1 MTAIAKVLK
10 YPCVFRA
17 NCKEAITIMEFFLQ
31 LLVNGISLGL
41 LYALSALGFVM
52 IFKSS
57 SVLNFAHGELLA
69 IGAFLFLVLS
79 AWAKLPLVLAFAF
92 TLIGSFALGFIVERL
107 FLRPLIGEALIQ
119 VIMLTVGL
127 AAMFKGLMLFAFG
140 GDIHSYPEFLP
151 EGLSLQ
157 LGTIQVPSV
166 YVAALIIGIV
176 FLILFGFF
184 FKYSSQG
191 IYMRSV
197 ADNQPAAL
205 SLGVHVRR
213 VFALSWAIAALVCA
227 MSGIVLGIIN
237 GVNVHNL
244 SGIGLKVFP
253 VVILGGLDSIG
264 GAILGGIIIG
274 LLETFTGGYIST
286 SLREIIPYIVLVFIL
301 MVRPY
306 GLFGL
311 VEIERV

>member
-1 MTAIAKVLK
+1 
-10 YPCVFRA
+10 
-17 NCKEAITIMEFFLQ
+17 MEFFFQ
-31 LLVNGISLGL
+31 IVINGLSLGF
-41 LYALSALGFVM
+41 LYALAALGFVM

-57 SVLNFAHGELLA
+57 SVLNFAHGGLMA

-79 AWAKLPLVLAFAF
+79 AWAKLPIWVAFLL
-92 TLIGSFALGFIVERL
+92 TLIGSFSLGFIIERF
-107 FLRPLIGEALIQ
+107 FLRPLIGEALIE
-119 VIMLTVGL
+119 VIMLTLGL
-127 AAMFKGLMLFAFG
+127 FIMIKGLLLFIFG
-140 GDIHSYPEFLP
+140 GDIHSYPDFLP
-151 EGLSLQ
+151 EALTFHWEAVEIPG
-157 LGTIQVPSV
+157 V
-166 YVAALIIGIV
+166 YVASFMVGVI
-176 FLILFGFF
+176 FLGLFGFF

-197 ADNQPAAL
+197 ADNQPAAMA
-205 SLGVHVRR
+205 LGVHVRR
-213 VFALSWAIAALVCA
+213 VFALSWAIAALVAA

-237 GVNVHNL
+237 GINVHEI

-274 LLETFTGGYIST
+274 LLENFTAGYISPG
-286 SLREIIPYIVLVFIL
+286 LREVIPYIALIIIL
-301 MVRPY
+301 LIKPY

>member
-1 MTAIAKVLK
+1 MD
-10 YPCVFRA
+10 
-17 NCKEAITIMEFFLQ
+17 FFLQ
-31 LLVNGISLGL
+31 LLVNGISLGF

-79 AWAKLPLVLAFAF
+79 SWANLPIIIAFAF
-92 TLIGSFALGFIVERL
+92 TLIGSFSLGFIIERF
-107 FLRPLIGEALIQ
+107 FLRRLIGEALIE

-127 AAMFKGLMLFAFG
+127 AIMFKGLLLFIFG
-140 GDIHSYPEFLP
+140 GDIRNYRHFLP
-151 EGLSLQ
+151 EGLSITW
-157 LGTIQVPSV
+157 GSIGIPSV
-166 YVAALIIGIV
+166 YVASFIIGIL

-237 GVNVHNL
+237 GVNVHEL
-244 SGIGLKVFP
+244 SSIGLKVFP

-264 GAILGGIIIG
+264 GAIIGGIIIG

-286 SLREIIPYIVLVFIL
+286 SLREVIPYIVLVFIL
-301 MVRPY
+301 MVKPY

>member
-1 MTAIAKVLK
+1 
-10 YPCVFRA
+10 
-17 NCKEAITIMEFFLQ
+17 MEFFLQ
-31 LLVNGISLGL
+31 LLINGVSLGL
-41 LYALSALGFVM
+41 LYALAALGFVM

-79 AWAKLPLVLAFAF
+79 AWAKLPIIVAFAL
-92 TLIGSFALGFIVERL
+92 TLIGSFALGFLIERF
-107 FLRPLIGEALIQ
+107 FLRPLIGEALIE

-127 AAMFKGLMLFAFG
+127 AVMFKGIMLFVFS
-140 GDIHSYPEFLP
+140 GDIHSYPKFLP
-151 EGLSLQ
+151 EGLSMQ
-157 LGTIQVPSV
+157 FGVIHIPAV
-166 YVAALIIGIV
+166 YVAALIIGVV
-176 FLILFGFF
+176 FLAIFGFF

-227 MSGIVLGIIN
+227 MSGILLGIIN

-244 SGIGLKVFP
+244 TGIGLKVFP

-274 LLETFTGGYIST
+274 LVETFTGGYIPISGI
-286 SLREIIPYIVLVFIL
+286 REIVPYIVLVIIL
-301 MVRPY
+301 MVKPY

>member
-1 MTAIAKVLK
+1 
-10 YPCVFRA
+10 
-17 NCKEAITIMEFFLQ
+17 MEFFLQ
-31 LLVNGISLGL
+31 LLINGLSIGF

-57 SVLNFAHGELLA
+57 SVLNLAHGELLA

-79 AWAKLPLVLAFAF
+79 TWANLPIVVAFAV
-92 TLIGSFALGFIVERL
+92 TLVGTFFLGFVVERF
-107 FLRPLIGEALIQ
+107 FLRPLIGENLIE
-119 VIMLTVGL
+119 VIMMTLGI
-127 AAMFKGLMLFAFG
+127 AIMFKGLLLFVFG
-140 GDIHSYPEFLP
+140 GDIHEYRQFLP
-151 EGLSLQ
+151 EGLSLEWGAFQ
-157 LGTIQVPSV
+157 IPSV
-166 YVAALIIGIV
+166 YVATFIIGIL

-213 VFALSWAIAALVCA
+213 VFALSWAIAFIVAA

-237 GVNVHNL
+237 GINVHEL
-244 SGIGLKVFP
+244 SAIGLKVFP

-264 GAILGGIIIG
+264 GAILGGVIIG

-286 SLREIIPYIVLVFIL
+286 SLREIVPYIVLVLIL
-301 MVRPY
+301 MIKPY

>member
-1 MTAIAKVLK
+1 MD
-10 YPCVFRA
+10 
-17 NCKEAITIMEFFLQ
+17 FFLQ
-31 LLVNGISLGL
+31 LLVNGISLGF

-57 SVLNFAHGELLA
+57 SVLNFAHGELMA
-69 IGAFLFLVLS
+69 IGAFLFLALS
-79 AWAKLPLVLAFAF
+79 AWADLPIVLAFAL
-92 TLIGSFALGFIVERL
+92 TLAGSFTLGFILEKF

-119 VIMLTVGL
+119 VIMLTLGL
-127 AAMFKGLMLFAFG
+127 ALMFRGLLLFIFG
-140 GDIHSYPEFLP
+140 GDIHDYPNFLP
-151 EGLSLQ
+151 DALSLKW
-157 LGTIQVPSV
+157 GAIEVPSV
-166 YVAALIIGIV
+166 YVAAFLIGIL
-176 FLILFGFF
+176 FLILFGLF

-197 ADNQPAAL
+197 ADNQ
-205 SLGVHVRR
+205 
-213 VFALSWAIAALVCA
+213 LVCA

-237 GVNVHNL
+237 GINVHEL
-244 SGIGLKVFP
+244 SSIGLKVFP

-274 LLETFTGGYIST
+274 LLETFTGGYISS
-286 SLREIIPYIVLVFIL
+286 SLREIIPYIVLIFIL
-301 MVRPY
+301 MVKPY

>member
-1 MTAIAKVLK
+1 MD
-10 YPCVFRA
+10 
-17 NCKEAITIMEFFLQ
+17 FFLQ
-31 LLVNGISLGL
+31 LLVNGISLGF

-57 SVLNFAHGELLA
+57 SVLNLAHGELLA

-79 AWAKLPLVLAFAF
+79 AWAKLPIIVSFAL
-92 TLIGSFALGFIVERL
+92 TLIGTFSLGFVVERF
-107 FLRPLIGEALIQ
+107 FLRPLIGENLIE
-119 VIMLTVGL
+119 VIMMTLGL
-127 AAMFKGLMLFAFG
+127 GIMFKGLLLFIFG
-140 GDIHSYPEFLP
+140 GDIHAYPDFLP
-151 EGLSLQ
+151 EALSLSI
-157 LGTIQVPSV
+157 GAVNIPSV
-166 YVAALIIGIV
+166 NMAAFIIGIL
-176 FLILFGFF
+176 FLIVFGFF
-184 FKYSSQG
+184 FKYSAQG

-213 VFALSWAIAALVCA
+213 VFALSWAIAFLVAA

-237 GVNVHNL
+237 GINVHEL
-244 SGIGLKVFP
+244 SAIGLKVFP

-286 SLREIIPYIVLVFIL
+286 SLREVIPYVVLVIIL
-301 MVRPY
+301 MVKPY

>member
-1 MTAIAKVLK
+1 
-10 YPCVFRA
+10 
-17 NCKEAITIMEFFLQ
+17 MEFFLQ
-31 LLVNGISLGL
+31 LLIQGL
-41 LYALSALGFVM
+41 SVGFLYALAALGFVM

-69 IGAFLFLVLS
+69 IGAFIFLAFSVWL
-79 AWAKLPLVLAFAF
+79 KLPILLSFLFTLVGAFAM
-92 TLIGSFALGFIVERL
+92 GFIIERL
-107 FLRPLIGEALIQ
+107 FLRPLIGEALIE

-127 AAMFKGLMLFAFG
+127 AAMFKGLLLVIFG
-140 GDIHSYPEFLP
+140 GNLFSYPDFLP
-151 EGLSLQ
+151 AGL
-157 LGTIQVPSV
+157 TIKWGAINIPPV
-166 YVAALIIGIV
+166 YVASFIIGVI
-176 FLILFGFF
+176 FLSIFGFF

-227 MSGIVLGIIN
+227 ISGIILGIMN
-237 GVNVHNL
+237 GINVHNISVL
-244 SGIGLKVFP
+244 GLKVFP
-253 VVILGGLDSIG
+253 VVILGGLESIG
-264 GAILGGIIIG
+264 GAIIGGLIIG
-274 LLETFTGGYIST
+274 ILETFTGGYVST
-286 SLREIIPYIVLVFIL
+286 SLKEVIPYVVLVFIL
-301 MVRPY
+301 LVKPY

>member
-1 MTAIAKVLK
+1 
-10 YPCVFRA
+10 
-17 NCKEAITIMEFFLQ
+17 
-31 LLVNGISLGL
+31 
-41 LYALSALGFVM
+41 
-52 IFKSS
+52 
-57 SVLNFAHGELLA
+57 
-69 IGAFLFLVLS
+69 
-79 AWAKLPLVLAFAF
+79 
-92 TLIGSFALGFIVERL
+92 
-107 FLRPLIGEALIQ
+107 
-119 VIMLTVGL
+119 
-127 AAMFKGLMLFAFG
+127 LMLFIFG
-140 GDIHSYPEFLP
+140 GDIHQYVDYLP
-151 EGLSLQ
+151 EGLTLH
-157 LGTIQVPSV
+157 LGTIEVPSV
-166 YVAALIIGIV
+166 YVATFIIGII
-176 FLILFGFF
+176 FLLIFGFF

-227 MSGIVLGIIN
+227 MSGVVLGTIN
-237 GVNVHNL
+237 GINVHEL
-244 SGIGLKVFP
+244 SAIGLKVFP

-274 LLETFTGGYIST
+274 ILETFTGGYIST

-301 MVRPY
+301 MVKPY